1 MTKFKVKIIKENRKP
16 VAVQAAQ
23 VNGRMINIILKD
35 EPQAMSW
42 EKANFKSIP
51 ALAEWVAI
59 LENIEE
65 VNEALKR
72 AGGELLKDEYY
83 WSSSEYAYTADS
95 YAWVVRPSDG
105 GMYDAYG
112 KVNSLPVRCLYIKGN

>member
-23 VNGRMINIILKD
+23 VNGRIVNIILKD

-51 ALAEWVAI
+51 TLAEWVAI
-59 LENIEE
+59 LENIKE

-72 AGGELLKDEYY
+72 AGGEPLKDEYY
-83 WSSSEYAYTADS
+83 WSSSES
-95 YAWVVRPSDG
+95 YYNVWGVRPSDG
-105 GMYDAYG
+105 YMGNYYN
-112 KVNSLPVRCLYIKGN
+112 KNTSLPVRCLYIKGNQ

>member
-42 EKANFKSIP
+42 GKANFKSIP

-59 LENIEE
+59 LENIME

-72 AGGELLKDEYY
+72 AGGEPLKDKYY
-83 WSSSEYAYTADS
+83 WSSSEYDYGS
-95 YAWVVRPSDG
+95 GNGAWVVGPSDG
-105 GMYDAYG
+105 YVYSYV
-112 KVNSLPVRCLYIKGN
+112 KNFSRPVRCLYIKGN

>member
-1 MTKFKVKIIKENRKP
+1 
-16 VAVQAAQ
+16 
-23 VNGRMINIILKD
+23 MINIILKD

-51 ALAEWVAI
+51 NLAEWVAI

-72 AGGELLKDEYY
+72 AGGEPLKDKYY
-83 WSSSEYAYTADS
+83 WSSSECSS
-95 YAWVVRPSDG
+95 YRAWTVRPSDG
-105 GMYDAYG
+105 YMYHYG
-112 KVNSLPVRCLYIKGN
+112 TKHYSRPVRCLYIKGN

>member
-1 MTKFKVKIIKENRKP
+1 MTNFKVKIIKENRKP

-35 EPQAMSW
+35 EPKAMSW

-65 VNEALKR
+65 VNKALKR
-72 AGGELLKDEYY
+72 AGGEPLKDEYY
-83 WSSSEYAYTADS
+83 WSSSEYAYTAYD
-95 YAWVVRPSDG
+95 AWVASPSDG
-105 GMYDAYG
+105 GMCDAYG

>member
-72 AGGELLKDEYY
+72 AGGEPLKDEYY
-83 WSSSEYAYTADS
+83 WSSSEYGY
-95 YAWVVRPSDG
+95 YASSAWGVRPSDG
-105 GMYDAYG
+105 AMSNYSN
-112 KVNSLPVRCLYIKGN
+112 KNTSTPVRCLYIKGN

>member
-42 EKANFKSIP
+42 GKANFKSIP

-72 AGGELLKDEYY
+72 AGGEPLKDKYY
-83 WSSSEYAYTADS
+83 WSSSEYNDN
-95 YAWVVRPSDG
+95 YAWSVRPSDG
-105 GMYDAYG
+105 YMLTTG
-112 KVNSLPVRCLYIKGN
+112 KIYSLPVRCLYIKGN

>member
-23 VNGRMINIILKD
+23 VNGRIVNIILKD

-51 ALAEWVAI
+51 NLAEWVAI

-72 AGGELLKDEYY
+72 AGGN
-83 WSSSEYAYTADS
+83 YAKYRS
-95 YAWVVRPSDG
+95 
-105 GMYDAYG
+105 
-112 KVNSLPVRCLYIKGN
+112 KPVRCLYIKGN

>member
-23 VNGRMINIILKD
+23 VNGRIINIILKN

-51 ALAEWVAI
+51 NLADWVAI
-59 LENIEE
+59 LENIKE

-72 AGGELLKDEYY
+72 AGGEPLKDKYY
-83 WSSSEYAYTADS
+83 WSSSEYAYGAGS
-95 YAWVVRPSDG
+95 AWVVNPSDG
-105 GMYDAYG
+105 GMDDYA
-112 KVNSLPVRCLYIKGN
+112 KNFSRPVRCLYIKGN

>member
-1 MTKFKVKIIKENRKP
+1 MTEFKVKIIKENCKP

-42 EKANFKSIP
+42 EKANSQSIP
-51 ALAEWVAI
+51 TLAEWVAI

-72 AGGELLKDEYY
+72 AGGEPLKNEHY
-83 WSSSEYAYTADS
+83 WSSSELDGYG
-95 YAWVVRPSDG
+95 AWSVRPSDG
-105 GMYDAYG
+105 AMGNDG
-112 KVNSLPVRCLYIKGN
+112 KSYSNRVRCLYIKGN